1 MNGYIT
7 LLVIEYFFRISYLSQ
22 FSSSPRFV
30 QSGRR
35 GRESSCPPSPRTDPG
50 VRFSRTG
57 LFRQLHFRKRFT
69 VSSWLFPTVRFA
81 LVIQPYVSG
90 QGFLYGLQLSVSPFP
105 M

>member
-1 MNGYIT
+1 MGGWLILT
-7 LLVIEYFFRISYLSQ
+7 QKGLSPLKKRQ
-22 FSSSPRFV
+22 ASLDA
-30 QSGRR
+30 RR
-35 GRESSCPPSPRTDPG
+35 GREGSCPPSPRTDPG

-57 LFRQLHFRKRFT
+57 LFRQLRFRKRFT
-69 VSSWLFPTVRFA
+69 ASSWLFPTVRFA